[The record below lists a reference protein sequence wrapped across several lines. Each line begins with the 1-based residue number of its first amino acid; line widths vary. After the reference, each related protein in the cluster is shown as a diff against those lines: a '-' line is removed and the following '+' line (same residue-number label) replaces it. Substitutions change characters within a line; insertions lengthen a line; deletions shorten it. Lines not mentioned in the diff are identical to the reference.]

1 MRPTVVGLALI
12 ATTAV
17 LGPSLAVA
25 WHAGE
30 VVIDGYRLPKDH
42 RFESQDEK
50 GGKRY
55 VVNINDVPRL
65 IRQGKPVYDKSAD
78 AWVNSP
84 AGKINQR
91 YVATADRPSDKDK
104 DKDDRIRGTVQSV
117 KGQTATVRTED
128 GRTVTVDMSKAR
140 PGTSDGVQVGD
151 RVVVTG
157 AMTGSKM
164 VAESIRD
171 DRGGAQAGDKDGK
184 DKWQRLHGQ
193 VQSVQGSMLRF
204 RADDGRVLDVD
215 MSKVNPEVRRALT
228 QHEKVTV
235 IGHPGAGKNDF
246 RAEYIQQDSSR
257 GAGPPAASTKASG
270 SGPPRIS
277 GTVGVIG
284 GSTMDMRT
292 NDGRTLVVDLSE
304 VSPDLVKSLNP
315 GDPIT
320 VTGKLS
326 GSNLKAQSLQK
337 ASR

>member
-1 MRPTVVGLALI
+1 MRPTLLSLALI
-12 ATTAV
+12 AATTV

-30 VVIDGYRLPKDH
+30 VVVDGYRLPKDH
-42 RFESQDEK
+42 RFDSQDEK
-50 GGKRY
+50 GKRFTVSINEVPGLLKQNKPILDQTANVWVRSPGGK
-55 VVNINDVPRL
+55 VND
-65 IRQGKPVYDKSAD
+65 
-78 AWVNSP
+78 
-84 AGKINQR
+84 R
-91 YVATADRPSDKDK
+91 YVAAAGKDKDK

-184 DKWQRLHGQ
+184 DKWQRIHGQ

-204 RADDGRVLDVD
+204 RADDGRTLDVD

-228 QHEKVTV
+228 QNEKVTV
-235 IGHPGAGKNDF
+235 IGFPGAGKNDF
-246 RAEYIQQDSSR
+246 RAEYIQQDR
-257 GAGPPAASTKASG
+257 GGAGSPAASTKASG
-270 SGPPRIS
+270 SGTPRMS